1 MPSARDVR
9 RLDEDDV
16 RSRANPRGTRPR
28 SKQRPRHEDASDGM
42 VLAVEASEAESLA
55 ADLAAAG
62 ETVFTIGTVVEGDK
76 GCTVFG
82 SAEAWSAREAWEAVH
97 IG

>member
-1 MPSARDVR
+1 
-9 RLDEDDV
+9 
-16 RSRANPRGTRPR
+16 
-28 SKQRPRHEDASDGM
+28 M
-42 VLAVEASEAESLA
+42 VLVAAPGEAASLITELTA
-55 ADLAAAG
+55 TG
-62 ETVFTIGTVVEGDK
+62 ETAFPIGIVVTGEK

>member
-1 MPSARDVR
+1 VAP
-9 RLDEDDV
+9 
-16 RSRANPRGTRPR
+16 G
-28 SKQRPRHEDASDGM
+28 
-42 VLAVEASEAESLA
+42 EAESLM

-62 ETVFTIGTVVEGDK
+62 ETVAKIGEVVEGEK

-82 SAEAWSAREAWEAVH
+82 SAEAWSAREPWEAVH